1 MCEIRRWTAGALQCV
16 ERIVLLCV
24 CACVFSQFVCTS
36 SPEEKTQINTS
47 SWNRQRWSL
56 AAVTAVGAH
65 LVHQATSS
73 IFFKELVCDARD
85 GGCIRHTVSGPH
97 PPPKK
102 PIVYFHYSRT
112 ERDGSV
118 NRVGVG
124 ADRLLISTE
133 EEDIELMHRVTKKG
147 EVI

>member
-1 MCEIRRWTAGALQCV
+1 MY
-16 ERIVLLCV
+16 
-24 CACVFSQFVCTS
+24 
-36 SPEEKTQINTS
+36 
-47 SWNRQRWSL
+47 
-56 AAVTAVGAH
+56 
-65 LVHQATSS
+65 
-73 IFFKELVCDARD
+73 
-85 GGCIRHTVSGPH
+85 TVSGPH

>member
-16 ERIVLLCV
+16 EHIVLLCV
-24 CACVFSQFVCTS
+24 RACVFSQFVCTS

-56 AAVTAVGAH
+56 VAVTAVGAH

-85 GGCIRHTVSGPH
+85 GGCIRHTVSGPPH
-97 PPPKK
+97 TPKK
-102 PIVYFHYSRT
+102 A
-112 ERDGSV
+112 
-118 NRVGVG
+118 N
-124 ADRLLISTE
+124 RLLSLQPNRERRISESRGCGCRQTSNKHGRGGYRANAQGYQE
-133 EEDIELMHRVTKKG
+133 R
-147 EVI
+147 